1 VPYHPFQLL
10 LPRHTVQRHLNGL
23 LQVHRKT
30 ERAETI
36 NTDRTLLGTE
46 MLESFAF
53 RFTCITSIF
62 LCTTLVEYYTLL
74 LRSR

>member
-1 VPYHPFQLL
+1 MPYHPFQLL

-36 NTDRTLLGTE
+36 NTDQTPLGTE

-62 LCTTLVEYYTLL
+62 YAQLL
-74 LRSR
+74 